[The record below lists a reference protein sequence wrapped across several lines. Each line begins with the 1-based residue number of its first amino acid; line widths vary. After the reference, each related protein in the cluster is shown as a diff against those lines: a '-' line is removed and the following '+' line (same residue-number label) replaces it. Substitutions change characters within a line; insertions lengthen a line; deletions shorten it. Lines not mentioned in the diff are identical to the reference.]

1 MTFPILKK
9 TTTAE
14 KIFIIAALLV
24 VGLILT
30 AVLSVGI
37 VFISN
42 TCNIS
47 ELNMLRISQ
56 ITSQLLLFV
65 FPPLLYACLVNEKP
79 ITSLKFNKT
88 KTYWLLLGLAMMY
101 AILPLNTVF
110 AEWNADVK
118 LPESMKA
125 LEEMMKSLQDAA
137 QEATEKMLNVNN
149 IGGLIINLI
158 MVAGL
163 AAIGEELLFRSLLQT
178 SLVKICKNA
187 HIGIFIASAVFSF
200 IHFEFYGFLPRLVLG
215 LLLGYMFYFSKSIW
229 VPMLMHFANNGTIVV
244 LYFLNNKGITNI
256 DLDTFGKTSTP
267 ILIASI
273 IAMIALF
280 YFSARCFKKEHEEKN
295 IIGN

>member
-1 MTFPILKK
+1 MQHPIIKK
-9 TTTAE
+9 TNRLE
-14 KIFIIAALLV
+14 RIFIIAALIII
-24 VGLILT
+24 GLILSLVVST
-30 AVLSVGI
+30 ITTFASSSFTELSV
-37 VFISN
+37 
-42 TCNIS
+42 
-47 ELNMLRISQ
+47 LRIAQISSQ
-56 ITSQLLLFV
+56 IFTFV
-65 FPPLLYACLVNEKP
+65 LPPILYVMLVKENP
-79 ITSLKFNKT
+79 ISALGLNKVKF
-88 KTYWLLLGLAMMY
+88 YWLLLGVAMMY
-101 AILPLNTVF
+101 AILPLNSAF
-110 AEWNADVK
+110 AEWNAGLK

-137 QEATEKMLNVNN
+137 QEVTEKMLNVNN
-149 IGGLIINLI
+149 IGGLIINII
-158 MVAGL
+158 MIAGL
-163 AAIGEELLFRSLLQT
+163 AALGEELLFRSLLQT
-178 SLVKICKNA
+178 SLIKICKNA

-215 LLLGYMFYFSKSIW
+215 LLLGYMFYFSGSIW
-229 VPMLMHFANNGTIVV
+229 VPMLMHFVNNGTIVV

>member
-42 TCNIS
+42 ACNIS

-79 ITSLKFNKT
+79 IASLQFNKT

-110 AEWNADVK
+110 AEWNADLK

-125 LEEMMKSLQDAA
+125 LEEMMKSLQEAA
-137 QEATEKMLNVNN
+137 QETTEKMLNVNN

-187 HIGIFIASAVFSF
+187 HVGIFIASAVFSF

-280 YFSARCFKKEHEEKN
+280 YFSVKCFKKEHEEKN
-295 IIGN
+295 IIGD